1 MVERFQQIEQ
11 LYHAAL
17 EQEEAKRDAFL
28 QEACQGDDTLLREVQ
43 SLLIHQKQSE
53 DFIEFPA
60 IEMEAQRL
68 ARDQAGLPDERDV
81 VVTGQAVSHYR
92 IIEKLGGGGMGLVYK
107 ARDTELGRF
116 VALKFLPERLARDPQ
131 ALERFRREARAAS
144 ALNHPNICTVH
155 EIGRYEEQSFI
166 VLEFLDGMTLKH
178 RIAEGALEAE
188 TLLSLA
194 IGIADALDAAHTKD
208 IVHRD
213 IKPANIFVTQRGEA
227 KILDF
232 GLAKLAPKG
241 RKAAAGAEITGARG
255 ADFEEQLTS
264 PGVAIGTVAYMSP
277 EQARGEELDV
287 RTDLFSFGAVLYEM
301 ATRHRA
307 FDGNTAAVVFDAI
320 LNRPPTE
327 MTSLSPG
334 LPRGLSGI
342 VKKALEKDREA
353 RYQSAAEMLAD
364 LKAVAAGRRIR
375 VKQSA
380 KSWSAVALAA
390 GLLVALLVGTSFYFR
405 YRQFHRLT
413 EQDTLVLADFAN
425 TTGEAVFD
433 DTLKQALNI
442 ALRQSPFLN
451 ILSDSRVGETLK
463 LMTRPVNTPLTPD
476 VAREVCERAGSK
488 AYTAGRIATLGSAYV
503 LGLKAVNCQS
513 GDTLA
518 QAQVTAPAKEQVLDA
533 LGEVAAKLRS
543 ELGES
548 LATVQKFDVPLP
560 QATTPSLEALKAF
573 SVGNKA
579 AREKGSP
586 AALPYY
592 HRAIELDPNFAMAYR
607 AMGANY
613 SNLAEVGRAREYY
626 SKAFQ
631 LRDHTSEREKLSIA
645 ANYYDTVTGELDKAV
660 RTYQELIENYPRDNA
675 AYGNLAFVY
684 ATQGQYDRA
693 VEMDRQNLRLAPH
706 NMLAYE
712 SLVNDLLSSQ
722 HLDDARQSL
731 HGAEL
736 ARLDDYL
743 LRDAHYALA
752 FLANDSPGMTEQLKW
767 FESKPDY
774 ENYGLSLASDTEA
787 YKGRLLKARAL
798 TKRAVDSALR
808 ADSKENAATWLANAA
823 LREAVFGNAVEAR
836 QAAGEALK
844 MAPTSQGVQI
854 EAALA
859 LAMTGD
865 KERADSVAQDLAK
878 RFPLDTQIQT
888 FWLPAIEAELALA
901 GKNPAEA
908 IDRLQA
914 AAPME
919 LGQIQFNLN
928 ISCLYPVYVRGQAY
942 LAAGQGSAAATEFQ
956 KILDH
961 SGIVWN
967 CPTGALAR
975 LGLAR
980 AHALA
985 GDKEKARAAYQEFL
999 SLWKDADAGIPILAK
1014 AKAEVAKI

>member
-353 RYQSAAEMLAD
+353 RYQSAAEILAD

-592 HRAIELDPNFAMAYR
+592 HHAIELDPNFAMAYR

-859 LAMTGD
+859 LAITGD

-914 AAPME
+914 ATPME

>member
-1 MVERFQQIEQ
+1 MPERFHQIEQ

-17 EQEEAKRDAFL
+17 EQEEAQRGSFL
-28 QEACQGDDTLLREVQ
+28 RGACAGDETLRREVE
-43 SLLIHQKQSE
+43 SLLEHHKE
-53 DFIEFPA
+53 AEGFIESPA
-60 IEMEAQRL
+60 LEMEAHRL
-68 ARDQAGLPDERDV
+68 AKEQGGLQDESDV
-81 VVTGQAVSHYR
+81 VVVGQTISHYR
-92 IIEKLGGGGMGLVYK
+92 IAEKLGGGGMGLVYK

-116 VALKFLPERLARDPQ
+116 VALKFLPEHLARDPQ

-155 EIGRYEEQSFI
+155 EIGRYEDQSFI

-178 RIAEGALEAE
+178 RIAEGPLEPE
-188 TLLSLA
+188 KLLSLA
-194 IGIADALDAAHTKD
+194 AGIADALDAAHTKG

-241 RKAAAGAEITGARG
+241 QKVAAGASSLRG
-255 ADFEEQLTS
+255 ADSEEQLTS
-264 PGVAIGTVAYMSP
+264 PGVAVGTAAYMSP
-277 EQARGEELDV
+277 EQARGEELDG

-320 LNRPPTE
+320 LNRPPIA
-327 MTSLSPG
+327 MTSLNPG
-334 LPRGLSGI
+334 MPRGLEGI
-342 VKKALEKDREA
+342 VKKALEKNRGA

-364 LKAVAAGRRIR
+364 LKAVAAGRRVSVSQNMKPLYWR
-375 VKQSA
+375 A
-380 KSWSAVALAA
+380 LAGAVA
-390 GLLVALLVGTSFYFR
+390 VAVLVGITFYFR
-405 YRQFHRLT
+405 QRQFHRLT
-413 EQDTLVLADFAN
+413 EQDTLVLADFTN
-425 TTGEAVFD
+425 NTGEAVFD

-451 ILSDSRVGETLK
+451 ILPDSRVGETLK
-463 LMTRPVNTPLTPD
+463 LMTRPANTPLTSD

-488 AYTAGRIATLGSAYV
+488 AYTAGAIATLGSEYV

-518 QAQVTAPAKEQVLDA
+518 QEQITVPAKEKVLDA
-533 LGEVAAKLRS
+533 LGDAAAKLRH

-548 LATVQKFDVPLP
+548 LGTVQKFDVPLQ
-560 QATTPSLEALKAF
+560 QATTSSLEALKAF
-573 SVGNKA
+573 TLGNKA
-579 AREKGSP
+579 AREKGSS
-586 AALPYY
+586 AALPFYQ
-592 HRAIELDPNFAMAYR
+592 RAIELDPTFAMAYR

-660 RTYQELIENYPRDNA
+660 TTYQELIENYPRDSA

-731 HGAEL
+731 HSAEL
-736 ARLDDYL
+736 EKLDDYI
-743 LRDAHYALA
+743 LRDGLYALA
-752 FLANDSPGMTEQLKW
+752 FLANDSSGMAEQLKW

-787 YKGRLLKARAL
+787 YKGHLLKARGL
-798 TKRAVDSALR
+798 TKRAAESALR
-808 ADSKENAATWLANAA
+808 ADSKENAAIWRGNAA
-823 LREAVFGNAVEAR
+823 LREAAFGNAVEAR
-836 QAAGEALK
+836 QAADDALK
-844 MAPTSQGVQI
+844 MAPTSQGVEI

-865 KERADSVAQDLAK
+865 KVRADSLAQDLAK
-878 RFPLDTQIQT
+878 RFPQDTQIQS
-888 FWLPAIEAELALA
+888 FWLPAIQAQLALA
-901 GKNPAEA
+901 RKDPAAA
-908 IDRLQA
+908 IDHLQA

-928 ISCLYPVYVRGQAY
+928 ISCLYPVYVRGEAY
-942 LAAGQGSAAATEFQ
+942 LAAGEAGAAAGEFK

-961 SGIVWN
+961 GGMVWN
-967 CPTGALAR
+967 CPTGALAH

-980 AHALA
+980 AYALT
-985 GDKEKARAAYQEFL
+985 GDKVKARAAYQDFL
-999 SLWKDADAGIPILAK
+999 ELWKDADPGIPILTQAK
-1014 AKAEVAKI
+1014 VEFAKI

>member
-1 MVERFQQIEQ
+1 
-11 LYHAAL
+11 
-17 EQEEAKRDAFL
+17 
-28 QEACQGDDTLLREVQ
+28 
-43 SLLIHQKQSE
+43 
-53 DFIEFPA
+53 
-60 IEMEAQRL
+60 
-68 ARDQAGLPDERDV
+68 
-81 VVTGQAVSHYR
+81 
-92 IIEKLGGGGMGLVYK
+92 
-107 ARDTELGRF
+107 
-116 VALKFLPERLARDPQ
+116 
-131 ALERFRREARAAS
+131 
-144 ALNHPNICTVH
+144 
-155 EIGRYEEQSFI
+155 
-166 VLEFLDGMTLKH
+166 
-178 RIAEGALEAE
+178 
-188 TLLSLA
+188 
-194 IGIADALDAAHTKD
+194 
-208 IVHRD
+208 
-213 IKPANIFVTQRGEA
+213 
-227 KILDF
+227 
-232 GLAKLAPKG
+232 
-241 RKAAAGAEITGARG
+241 
-255 ADFEEQLTS
+255 
-264 PGVAIGTVAYMSP
+264 
-277 EQARGEELDV
+277 
-287 RTDLFSFGAVLYEM
+287 
-301 ATRHRA
+301 
-307 FDGNTAAVVFDAI
+307 
-320 LNRPPTE
+320 
-327 MTSLSPG
+327 
-334 LPRGLSGI
+334 
-342 VKKALEKDREA
+342 
-353 RYQSAAEMLAD
+353 
-364 LKAVAAGRRIR
+364 
-375 VKQSA
+375 
-380 KSWSAVALAA
+380 
-390 GLLVALLVGTSFYFR
+390 
-405 YRQFHRLT
+405 
-413 EQDTLVLADFAN
+413 
-425 TTGEAVFD
+425 
-433 DTLKQALNI
+433 
-442 ALRQSPFLN
+442 
-451 ILSDSRVGETLK
+451 
-463 LMTRPVNTPLTPD
+463 
-476 VAREVCERAGSK
+476 
-488 AYTAGRIATLGSAYV
+488 
-503 LGLKAVNCQS
+503 LKAVNCQS

-592 HRAIELDPNFAMAYR
+592 HHAIELDPNFAMAYR

-859 LAMTGD
+859 LAITGD

-901 GKNPAEA
+901 GKSPAEA